1 MTTVGRGAYTYEIVE
16 DWAKLPKGWEMGQAE
31 PATDS
36 EDRVYVF
43 NRSDHPL
50 MVFDREGNFIR
61 EWGQGVL
68 TDAHGIYISP
78 DDYIYLPVR
87 DAHAVVKYTLDGRPL
102 LTLGMWDKP
111 SDTGGARPDG
121 TVRRAAG
128 PFNRC
133 TDLGI
138 SPSGDLYI
146 SDGYANCRV
155 HKFSPEGRYLFSWGR
170 PGKNAP
176 GEFHIPHGIWVHWDG
191 RVLVADRENNHIQIF
206 TAEGNYITQWTGLAR
221 PCDIFIDANEIVYV
235 VELDAFMTIL
245 DMNGQMLAKID
256 AATGHGGHAVWG
268 DSCGDLYIG
277 HNMAGKRLLKLVR
290 QSQQSREQPRSPGV
304 YVREG
309 V

>member
-1 MTTVGRGAYTYEIVE
+1 MTTVGRGIYTYEIIE
-16 DWAKLPKGWEMGQAE
+16 DWARLPQGWEMGQAE

-36 EDRVYVF
+36 EDHVYVF

-50 MVFDREGNFIR
+50 MVFDREGNFIS

-78 DDYIYLPVR
+78 DDYVYLPVR
-87 DAHAVVKYTLDGRPL
+87 DAHAVVKYTPDGRPL

-138 SPSGDLYI
+138 SPAGDLYI

-155 HKFSPEGRYLFSWGR
+155 HKFSPEGRYLFSWGK
-170 PGKNAP
+170 PGKKAP
-176 GEFHIPHGIWVHWDG
+176 GEFHEPVPK
-191 RVLVADRENNHIQIF
+191 LLE
-206 TAEGNYITQWTGLAR
+206 
-221 PCDIFIDANEIVYV
+221 
-235 VELDAFMTIL
+235 TI
-245 DMNGQMLAKID
+245 
-256 AATGHGGHAVWG
+256 
-268 DSCGDLYIG
+268 
-277 HNMAGKRLLKLVR
+277 
-290 QSQQSREQPRSPGV
+290 
-304 YVREG
+304 
-309 V
+309 